1 MIALDSVALAGDRE
15 IAGKYVREAE
25 KLLAALRARLGDS
38 GATVAS
44 GQRRWD
50 DAYVYAFVGPGISRA
65 VITAGYPGVT
75 VEPDDAALDLVPD
88 FVSGVVLDGW
98 IQRDGAQAVC
108 ASFVPT
114 DETIAMHGLPAGV
127 QTSRRLAVELSE
139 DVVARFRIPSSGPTP
154 TQYRY
159 VRATLFSGVMRKVV
173 QLLLGFGRPP
183 ARSIYDR
190 APPPMARDPDDPPP
204 AGASYEARVRS
215 VGRQIRY
222 DWGFSRTHG
231 VTLGSDAK
239 PWLVEIS
246 IQHGVIAMPLP
257 MHDLVNTAAF
267 RTKLDDMDDTDGLYA
282 LDALG
287 GWPTGEPFPVGEALE
302 MARSAGYLIQLL
314 EPEDLDAFYACS
326 AYGSSMGWAFS
337 PRGDRADNTAWYMHE
352 DGIKR
357 GVWDAINIRIGA
369 TIAGPPSSGAG
380 VKERLEQFAS
390 RAAYPWAVRKA
401 DRLTSTQVREVLDT
415 GTAAE
420 FWAALLAQEC
430 PPIASASASYRRM
443 QTGLLWDPG
452 IYQPHIQFPE
462 PLLGYCVS
470 FDMRPFPATL
480 QLGNRRCDTPMHVY
494 WRGDDLVVCSFYFE
508 QRVRTDANSS
518 DMEECMYVGTWQ
530 SETIVGGLRTPAM
543 MYSTIHD
550 DRADIAP
557 SRRTER
563 IVSRDIGYY
572 RTFVSIDLSYPVLG
586 TLVREK
592 AFHKTTEIVSTEN
605 EMLET
610 SIRVPFHDRCAHYYT
625 VATGVSGRMRTF
637 ADSYPTLIDPQTYA
651 TWRNFGGWTNYQ
663 VDPPPPRFTTEH
675 PAGCGPVTAS
685 TVWAADPLVISG
697 CDEYA
702 YEGPWA
708 EVCQNAEQLQLNRR
722 LPDGTLTI
730 EHGGA
735 TVDSTTW
742 LISEGADDP
751 LLVQRFTQVPMNS
764 TAWRVWFAT
773 SPDPRTG
780 ETQSIHTTCSVL
792 GDTQSVQYDRK
803 PNAVATNGDLLV
815 FGLVLHSDMTVKP
828 ACYIGVIGG

>member
-1 MIALDSVALAGDRE
+1 MIPLDSVALAGDRE

-25 KLLAALRARLGDS
+25 KLLAALRARLGNS
-38 GATVAS
+38 GATIAS

-65 VITAGYPGVT
+65 VITAGYPGVE
-75 VEPDDAALDLVPD
+75 VEPDESAIDLVPD

-98 IQRDGAQAVC
+98 LQRDGAQDVC
-108 ASFVPT
+108 ASLVPT
-114 DETIAMHGLPAGV
+114 AESAELHSLPSGV

-139 DVVARFRIPSSGPTP
+139 DIVSRFRIPENGPRP

-159 VRATLFSGVMRKVV
+159 VRATLFSGMMRKVV
-173 QLLLGFGRPP
+173 QFLLGFGRPP
-183 ARSIYDR
+183 ARSIYDL

-204 AGASYEARVRS
+204 AGAAHEARVRIA
-215 VGRQIRY
+215 GRQIRY

-231 VTLGSDAK
+231 VTLGSDAR

-257 MHDLVNTAAF
+257 MHDMASTTTF
-267 RTKLDDMDDTDGLYA
+267 RAKLEDMGDADGLHA
-282 LDALG
+282 LDAIG

-302 MARSAGYLIQLL
+302 MARSAGYVLQLL
-314 EPEDLDAFYACS
+314 EPDALNAFYECS

-357 GVWDAINIRIGA
+357 GVWDAINIRIAA
-369 TIAGPPSSGAG
+369 TSASATSHGAG
-380 VKERLEQFAS
+380 VKARLAQFAGRS
-390 RAAYPWAVRKA
+390 AYPWAVRKA
-401 DRLTSTQVREVLDT
+401 DRLTSTQARAVLDT

-420 FWAALLAQEC
+420 FWAALLAQQC

-470 FDMRPFPATL
+470 FDMKPFPATL

-494 WRGDDLVVCSFYFE
+494 WRGGDLVVCSFYFE
-508 QRVRTDANSS
+508 QRVRTDADSS
-518 DMEECMYVGTWQ
+518 DMEECMYVGSWQ

-572 RTFVSIDLSYPVLG
+572 RVGVAIDLGYPVIG
-586 TLVREK
+586 TLLRDK
-592 AFHKTTEIVSTEN
+592 AFHKTTEIVTTAN
-605 EMLET
+605 EMLQT
-610 SIRVPFHDRCAHYYT
+610 SVRVPFHDRCAHYYT
-625 VATGVSGRMRTF
+625 VATGVSGRTRTF
-637 ADSYPTLIDPQTYA
+637 ANTYPTLGDPQTYA
-651 TWRNFGGWTNYQ
+651 TWRNFGGYTNYQ
-663 VDPPPPRFTTEH
+663 TAPPPPRFTTEH

-685 TVWAADPLVISG
+685 TVWAADPLTITG
-697 CDEYA
+697 CKDFA

-708 EVCQNAEQLQLNRR
+708 EVCQNADAMRFTRR
-722 LPDGTLTI
+722 LPDATVTV
-730 EHGGA
+730 ENGGA
-735 TVDSTTW
+735 TVDATTW
-742 LISEGADDP
+742 LVTEGADDP
-751 LLVQRFTQVPMNS
+751 ILVQRFTQVAMNS
-764 TAWRVWFAT
+764 TGWRVWFAT
-773 SPDPRTG
+773 SPDPLTG
-780 ETQSIHTTCSVL
+780 DTQAIHTTCTVL

-803 PNAVATNGDLLV
+803 PNAEAANGDLLV
-815 FGLVLHSDMTVKP
+815 FGWTAHSDMTIKP
-828 ACYIGVIGG
+828 ACYLGVIGG